1 MIPIKL
7 LCSARSDSW
16 EKTCW
21 YISWAAGSC
30 GGVSELL
37 DDVVGSEDS
46 AEEAMMES
54 RASSRSSVALMGGGV
69 GGAWAIY

>member
-1 MIPIKL
+1 MLP
-7 LCSARSDSW
+7 
-16 EKTCW
+16 EQ
-21 YISWAAGSC
+21 
-30 GGVSELL
+30 L